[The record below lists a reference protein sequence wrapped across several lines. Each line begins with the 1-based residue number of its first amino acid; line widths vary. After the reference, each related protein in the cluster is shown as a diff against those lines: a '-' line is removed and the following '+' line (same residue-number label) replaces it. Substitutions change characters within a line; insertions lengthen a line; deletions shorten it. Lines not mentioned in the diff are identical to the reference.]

1 MNVFNYKAKDK
12 NGKQLKGMIEALD
25 EKQAASLLHEQGLL
39 IITLTK
45 KKESLLDSLEATF
58 SVVSDNDVVEF
69 TRQISTMVNAGLP
82 LTDALIILRD
92 QTKNLQMAKIIDGLL
107 NEVQGGSSLAAALSK
122 HPSVF
127 SPVYI
132 ALIKAG
138 EAAGVLDKVTI
149 RLADN
154 LEKNREFS
162 GKVKGALLYP
172 AIVSVTMILVVA
184 VMMIFVFPKLTA
196 MYKDFNAKLPLPTMI
211 LMKISDLTVRFAPIV
226 FGAIFALIV
235 LAIRFIKTKNG
246 RLVTDKLLFKIP
258 LIGVLQKQIALTEFT
273 RTFALLVST
282 GIPIIEALNIVAD
295 AVGNAVYQKAIKE
308 AAIEVEQGLA
318 LAVPITQN
326 SDFPPIVGQMIK
338 VGEESGKMDEVLGK
352 LSNYFESEADHL
364 VKGLTTAI
372 EPIIMVVLGIGVTFL
387 IISVLMPI
395 YNLTNQF

>member
-122 HPSVF
+122 YPSVF

-172 AIVSVTMILVVA
+172 AIVSVTMILVVV

-246 RLVTDKLLFKIP
+246 RLVMDQLLFKIP

-318 LAVPITQN
+318 LAVPITRN